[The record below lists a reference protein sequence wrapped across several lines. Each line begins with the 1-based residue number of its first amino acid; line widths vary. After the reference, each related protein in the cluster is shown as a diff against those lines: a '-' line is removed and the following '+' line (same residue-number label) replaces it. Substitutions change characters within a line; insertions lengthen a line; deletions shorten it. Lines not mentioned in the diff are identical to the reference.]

1 MQDFVTR
8 NGMEKDI
15 YCIKIIKL
23 YINYK
28 IINRYFLKSKSCN
41 SLQDLLKDTERY
53 ASTVASSKDNVS
65 KNRGS
70 IIPCKLPINVDFFS
84 DHHHIFSVYFFKLK

>member
-15 YCIKIIKL
+15 YCIKIV
-23 YINYK
+23 
-28 IINRYFLKSKSCN
+28 INRYFLKSKSCN
-41 SLQDLLKDTERY
+41 SLQDLLKDTERS

-65 KNRGS
+65 KNRGK
-70 IIPCKLPINVDFFS
+70 IIPCKLPINADLFAFTFQFAFF
-84 DHHHIFSVYFFKLK
+84 F